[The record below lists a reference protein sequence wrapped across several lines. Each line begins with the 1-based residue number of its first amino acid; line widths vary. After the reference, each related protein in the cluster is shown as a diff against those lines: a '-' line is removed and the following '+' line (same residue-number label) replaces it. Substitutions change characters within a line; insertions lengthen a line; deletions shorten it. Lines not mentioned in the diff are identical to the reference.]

1 MRIKK
6 GISVIVTVFNKEKFI
21 EKTILCILKQ
31 MKKNYQ
37 LIIVNDGS
45 TDNSSK
51 LIKKIIKNRK
61 FDIRY
66 IKKKNSGPSIS
77 INIALKY
84 VKYSYIKLVDGDD
97 LIAPDA
103 LNYMFA
109 EMEKLNLDLLYGDW
123 KWVKNTF
130 KYKFI
135 KDTSQA

>member
-84 VKYSYIKLVDGDD
+84 VKYSYIKLRDFIVMC
-97 LIAPDA
+97 LRLMNFNTIIITNNHTI
-103 LNYMFA
+103 LNF
-109 EMEKLNLDLLYGDW
+109 
-123 KWVKNTF
+123 TRRSF
-130 KYKFI
+130 KFNNFW
-135 KDTSQA
+135 

>member
-21 EKTILCILKQ
+21 ENTILCILKQ

-45 TDNSSK
+45 SDYSSK

-66 IKKKNSGPSIS
+66 IKKK
-77 INIALKY
+77 K
-84 VKYSYIKLVDGDD
+84 
-97 LIAPDA
+97 
-103 LNYMFA
+103 
-109 EMEKLNLDLLYGDW
+109 
-123 KWVKNTF
+123 
-130 KYKFI
+130 
-135 KDTSQA
+135 

>member
-31 MKKNYQ
+31 MKTNYQ

-84 VKYSYIKLVDGDD
+84 VKYSHIKLVDGDD
-97 LIAPDA
+97 IIAPDA
-103 LNYMFA
+103 LHTTCSQ
-109 EMEKLNLDLLYGDW
+109 KW
-123 KWVKNTF
+123 KNSIWTYCMV
-130 KYKFI
+130 I
-135 KDTSQA
+135 GSG

>member
-1 MRIKK
+1 MKIKK

-51 LIKKIIKNRK
+51 LIKKIIKSKK

-66 IKKKNSGPSIS
+66 IEKKNSGPSIS
-77 INIALKY
+77 INVALKY
-84 VKYSYIKLVDGDD
+84 VKYSHINNSTT
-97 LIAPDA
+97 AS
-103 LNYMFA
+103 
-109 EMEKLNLDLLYGDW
+109 
-123 KWVKNTF
+123 TRH
-130 KYKFI
+130 
-135 KDTSQA
+135 S

>member
-66 IKKKNSGPSIS
+66 IKKKIVVP
-77 INIALKY
+77 AY
-84 VKYSYIKLVDGDD
+84 
-97 LIAPDA
+97 
-103 LNYMFA
+103 
-109 EMEKLNLDLLYGDW
+109 
-123 KWVKNTF
+123 
-130 KYKFI
+130 
-135 KDTSQA
+135 Q